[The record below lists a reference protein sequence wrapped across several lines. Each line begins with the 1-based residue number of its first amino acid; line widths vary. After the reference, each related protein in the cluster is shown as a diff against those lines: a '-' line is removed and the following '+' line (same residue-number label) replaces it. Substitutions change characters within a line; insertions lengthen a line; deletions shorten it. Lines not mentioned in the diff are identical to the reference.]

1 MSLSPVSTSAK
12 VEPKVLSGNLE
23 NFTKENMGAF
33 LGKGGDKLKKFV
45 TVKSAIMVKDAYKK
59 DFEEDDTSKTN
70 PDELGSVLIKVKIEG
85 ENEYQVSIHNEK
97 ENLDKYL
104 DIVMKNLFTHAK
116 NCSKKRV
123 VENKYRNKIA
133 FVAELNHEGLIGKFV
148 GSGGKKIKMLIPSI
162 GLALIISSCQS
173 SFLTSMDDKGTTSTL
188 NVLSNNKGED
198 AAHLAAIN
206 EVLDASVDSVPTISA
221 MGYAVVSSQPG
232 RSANQKRL
240 MAIRSARMA
249 AMRDLA
255 EQIHGLKVE
264 GNTTV
269 IDLMVQND
277 TFRGI
282 VSGTIR
288 GARTVRINPT
298 GSDTYEVLLEIDKD
312 TLSYLLRQART
323 VA

>member
-1 MSLSPVSTSAK
+1 M
-12 VEPKVLSGNLE
+12 N
-23 NFTKENMGAF
+23 KE
-33 LGKGGDKLKKFV
+33 KL
-45 TVKSAIMVKDAYKK
+45 
-59 DFEEDDTSKTN
+59 
-70 PDELGSVLIKVKIEG
+70 
-85 ENEYQVSIHNEK
+85 
-97 ENLDKYL
+97 
-104 DIVMKNLFTHAK
+104 
-116 NCSKKRV
+116 
-123 VENKYRNKIA
+123 
-133 FVAELNHEGLIGKFV
+133 
-148 GSGGKKIKMLIPSI
+148 IKMLIPAV
-162 GLALIISSCQS
+162 GLALFVSGCQS
-173 SFLTSMDDKGTTSTL
+173 SFLTNMDDKGTASTL
-188 NVLSNNKGED
+188 NVLSNNNGED

-206 EVLDASVDSVPTISA
+206 EVLDASVDNVPTISA

-312 TLSYLLRQART
+312 TLSYLLRQARN

>member
-1 MSLSPVSTSAK
+1 MAIYGIESAH
-12 VEPKVLSGNLE
+12 LGY
-23 NFTKENMGAF
+23 AF
-33 LGKGGDKLKKFV
+33 KRQGRKMIKLRTRKLMV
-45 TVKSAIMVKDAYKK
+45 PAIG
-59 DFEEDDTSKTN
+59 F
-70 PDELGSVLIKVKIEG
+70 
-85 ENEYQVSIHNEK
+85 
-97 ENLDKYL
+97 
-104 DIVMKNLFTHAK
+104 
-116 NCSKKRV
+116 
-123 VENKYRNKIA
+123 
-133 FVAELNHEGLIGKFV
+133 
-148 GSGGKKIKMLIPSI
+148 
-162 GLALIISSCQS
+162 ALIVSGCQS
-173 SFLTSMDDKGTTSTL
+173 SFLTNSEDGVQSSL
-188 NVLSNNKGED
+188 NVLSNKGED

-206 EVLDASVDSVPTISA
+206 EVLDASVDNVPTISA